1 MVKVQQ
7 KTKTYNGISV
17 RKKGNGFEARTT
29 LEIDGFQSIPLS
41 RYSSISDKE
50 AIRRL
55 QEAIVETYNRVNNQ
69 TEGYGNIS
77 KVRNIKNIDKYMN
90 SGEKRKAIEKVN
102 ARNKFC
108 NVTHEWLKDKQKQTD
123 PNKSR
128 HISPKTID
136 AYIYPL
142 KNHLIPAF
150 GETNIEDITQD
161 MFQKYIDERTGS
173 PKTIRDDY
181 VVMNLIMKYA
191 KKNKLIKENPIENTE
206 LPEKRK
212 PEISYLTE
220 ERQEVWLDYMEQ
232 DGRQWVLLFATL
244 LQTGMRPEEG
254 CGLKWQ
260 CVDFDN
266 EVIIVENAYKEK
278 TIYDENFKPVDHI
291 HEDGELK
298 TLESYRKIPMRP
310 RIKKILKDMKDKRIE
325 ELAISHRKL
334 KKDDYV
340 FLNIEGRPYVP
351 ERLSNKMPTFR
362 KKYDLE
368 HCTVYGLRHSFA
380 TLCSEK
386 GVPDVV
392 LKELMGHADSD
403 TTKQYYIHISL
414 DRKKREIQRLWE

>member
-1 MVKVQQ
+1 
-7 KTKTYNGISV
+7 
-17 RKKGNGFEARTT
+17 
-29 LEIDGFQSIPLS
+29 
-41 RYSSISDKE
+41 
-50 AIRRL
+50 
-55 QEAIVETYNRVNNQ
+55 
-69 TEGYGNIS
+69 
-77 KVRNIKNIDKYMN
+77 
-90 SGEKRKAIEKVN
+90 
-102 ARNKFC
+102 
-108 NVTHEWLKDKQKQTD
+108 
-123 PNKSR
+123 
-128 HISPKTID
+128 
-136 AYIYPL
+136 
-142 KNHLIPAF
+142 
-150 GETNIEDITQD
+150 
-161 MFQKYIDERTGS
+161 
-173 PKTIRDDY
+173 
-181 VVMNLIMKYA
+181 MKYA